1 MRKPEHLTR
10 RERQVMDLLFEMG
23 EATVNEV
30 RDRLPDEPTY
40 SAIRAVLARPVAKG
54 ELNFAER
61 GPRDVYSPA
70 TNVDSARVSALRK
83 VINTFFGSSSLKT
96 MTALLDETS
105 RQLSAEELQM
115 LEKQLADARRRKRK

>member
-40 SAIRAVLARPVAKG
+40 SAIRAVLARLVAKG

-61 GPRDVYSPA
+61 GPRYVYSPA
-70 TNVDSARVSALRK
+70 VNVDSARVSALRK
-83 VINTFFGSSSLKT
+83 VINTFFGGSSLKT

-105 RQLSAEELQM
+105 RQLSAEELQL